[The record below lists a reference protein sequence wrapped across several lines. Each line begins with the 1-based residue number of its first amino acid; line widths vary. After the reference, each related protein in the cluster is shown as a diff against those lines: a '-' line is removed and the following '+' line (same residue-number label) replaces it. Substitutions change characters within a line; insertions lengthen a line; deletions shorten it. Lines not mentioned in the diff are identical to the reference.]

1 MYIYILQYYGSSNC
15 REIQYNFKGYSHRTI
30 GRSPKDS
37 LNNALLTSKCLNANE
52 ADNTVAENHSILERL
67 LN

>member
-1 MYIYILQYYGSSNC
+1 MLIEQ
-15 REIQYNFKGYSHRTI
+15 KGDME
-30 GRSPKDS
+30 SPIS
-37 LNNALLTSKCLNANE
+37 LNKALLTLKCLNANE